1 MRRDALARN
10 AGVGMPRGVGAEE
23 APIVPGSVPDSV
35 SDSGPESGPEPVP
48 ERGPE
53 RRPGRE
59 PPA

>member
-35 SDSGPESGPEPVP
+35 SDSGPESGPNLGVAK
-48 ERGPE
+48 RSD
-53 RRPGRE
+53 
-59 PPA
+59 